1 MLALRGEHR
10 LGVELDA
17 LGRQLAVAG
26 AHHDV
31 AEAGAELEL
40 VGQVG
45 VGDQRV
51 VAAGDQ
57 RARQAGEDRPAVVLD
72 LGVLA
77 VDRLALDDRA
87 AEGLDQRLVAEADAE
102 HRRAGLGEGADRL
115 DRDPGLGRRAGAGR
129 DDEAVGAALEQL
141 ADLGLVVADDL
152 ELGPE
157 LAQVLDEV
165 VGEGVVVVDDEDAAS
180 AQAQSGCSQA
190 SSTARKTAF
199 ALLTDSLY
207 S

>member
-1 MLALRGEHR
+1 M
-10 LGVELDA
+10 ELDA
-17 LGRQLAVAG
+17 LGGQLAVAG
-26 AHHDV
+26 AHHHV
-31 AEAGAELEL
+31 AEAGAQLEL

-57 RARQAGEDRPAVVLD
+57 RRRQPVEDRAAVVLD

-77 VDRLALDDRA
+77 VDRLALDGRA

-115 DRDPGLGRRAGAGR
+115 AEIPASAGVQGPGETTRRSAPR
-129 DDEAVGAALEQL
+129 SSSSSTV
-141 ADLGLVVADDL
+141 GLVVADDL
-152 ELGPE
+152 DLGAE
-157 LAQVLDEV
+157 LAQVLDQV

-180 AQAQSGCSQA
+180 RHAQSGCSQA